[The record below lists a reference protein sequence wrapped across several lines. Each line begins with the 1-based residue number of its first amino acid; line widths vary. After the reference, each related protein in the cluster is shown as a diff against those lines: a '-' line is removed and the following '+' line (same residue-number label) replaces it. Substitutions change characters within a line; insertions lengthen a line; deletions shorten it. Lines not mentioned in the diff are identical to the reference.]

1 MYVQDRKRLIDEW
14 LEIGKKKDEGWVR
27 NQKCV
32 VQQQGVLHLMIDI
45 I

>member
-32 VQQQGVLHLMIDI
+32 VQQQGVFYHMIDI

>member
-27 NQKCV
+27 NQNASLNNRV
-32 VQQQGVLHLMIDI
+32 FYIL
-45 I
+45 